1 MDIIPL
7 SMTFIISSACLSF
20 SDTIPFYCF
29 FKLIIGNND
38 IIQVYNHHLRRIGA
52 AIFCNFNLGVS
63 CMGEIKQAKEALNN
77 VIYGKEGAVD
87 LLFVALLAQGH
98 VLLESVPGTGKT
110 KLAKS
115 FARIMD
121 GDFNR
126 VQFTPDVLPSDVTGI
141 RFFNPKTQEFEL
153 RVGPVVSNVLLADE
167 INRATPKTQS
177 SLLEVMEEY
186 QATIDGETIKV
197 EAPFIVIATQ
207 NPVESNYGTFPLPEA
222 QLDRFLLKIDLGYP
236 SIKEE
241 KRILQMYRTNDP
253 YDEITASL
261 TLADIRLWQS
271 QLKQVTISE
280 VVSDYLLALIHQSRE
295 HHDVELG
302 ISPRGMIALMRASQ
316 ARAFM
321 QERAYVTPEDVKVLA
336 PYIFEHRLILTMEG
350 SIKKTAREIVNE
362 IIKEVAVPVE
372 QGVEQG

>member
-1 MDIIPL
+1 
-7 SMTFIISSACLSF
+7 
-20 SDTIPFYCF
+20 
-29 FKLIIGNND
+29 
-38 IIQVYNHHLRRIGA
+38 
-52 AIFCNFNLGVS
+52 
-63 CMGEIKQAKEALNN
+63 MGEIKQAKEALNN
-77 VIYGKEGAVD
+77 VIYGKEEAVD

-121 GDFNR
+121 GDFSR

-222 QLDRFLLKIDLGYP
+222 QLDRFLLKVDLGYP
-236 SIKEE
+236 SEQEE
-241 KRILQMYRTNDP
+241 KRILQTYRTNDP
-253 YDEITASL
+253 YNEITASL

-295 HHDVELG
+295 HKDVELG

-321 QERAYVTPEDVKVLA
+321 QDRAYVTPEDVKMLA

-350 SIKKTAREIVNE
+350 SIKKTAREIVEE
-362 IIKEVAVPVE
+362 IIKGVAVPVE